1 MKTAI
6 KKNEKGFATIMAVII
21 VGAIGAAIAIGFLNK
36 GIDATKNAVSL
47 QNSYQARQLAD
58 SCAEIALEHIRENT
72 TYVSNGSESYD
83 NGTCSYDVSDLG
95 GNRRNITATGV
106 SGDSTKKV
114 LVELDGINPEI
125 IIISWREIT

>member
-58 SCAEIALEHIRENT
+58 TCAEIALEYIRQST
-72 TYVSNGSESYD
+72 TYVGSSSSSTD
-83 NGTCSYDVSDLG
+83 VGTCSYDVTNLG

-106 SGDSTKKV
+106 SGDSSKKV
-114 LVELDGINPEI
+114 LVEIDGINPKI